1 MIVQCPRC
9 STQYRVPDARITDAH
24 PVFKCAR
31 CSLVFSRDERQ
42 SRPIAKEKAGPAEQN
57 LSFTFDQPE
66 PDEIAGAGTGPI
78 APSGASPASPAKGAA
93 VAGRSAGNEQEEEYQ
108 LESDAMQITGE
119 EDDAERDERRIP
131 TPARPSAP
139 TPAPRAATSREDA
152 RRAAETIVVR
162 SAAKGASSARRDE
175 PAVASRRAATR
186 RRDEAELSLDDDF
199 EDGDDEIGDD
209 GEENNEAPVLF
220 AAPARRAKPAIN
232 PRRPAPR
239 PQPRRRSPMRAVGIS
254 ITLICGLYLV
264 LAVMLNTRPE
274 LALDSL
280 SQVPLLGRILRDDN
294 LLTWRI
300 QLADIEG
307 NYDRIK
313 GDRPAYVVTGRA
325 INTSNQDLQ
334 VIEVEGRLL
343 TKDGVERRRQRVKAT
358 NQQRKTIRD
367 LSQSEVEMLLHLE
380 PNRRFVVHPGQS
392 AGFLLVFADPPRD
405 ATELSCRVVG
415 ARRA

>member
-9 STQYRVPDARITDAH
+9 STDAH

-42 SRPIAKEKAGPAEQN
+42 ARPVAKEKAGPAEQN

-66 PDEIAGAGTGPI
+66 PDEITGADPI
-78 APSGASPASPAKGAA
+78 TPSGAAPAPPAKGAA
-93 VAGRSAGNEQEEEYQ
+93 GAARNAGNEQEDEYE
-108 LESDAMQITGE
+108 LEPEAMQITGE
-119 EDDAERDERRIP
+119 EDEVELDERPIP
-131 TPARPSAP
+131 TPARPSIP
-139 TPAPRAATSREDA
+139 TQAARPATSREDA

-162 SAAKGASSARRDE
+162 SAAKGASSARRDDAAAE
-175 PAVASRRAATR
+175 RRRAPAR

-199 EDGDDEIGDD
+199 EGGDDEIGAD
-209 GEENNEAPVLF
+209 GEESDAAPVLF
-220 AAPARRAKPAIN
+220 ATPARRAKPAIN

-239 PQPRRRSPMRAVGIS
+239 PQARRRSPMRAVGIA
-254 ITLICGLYLV
+254 ITMICGLYLV

-307 NYDRIK
+307 SYDRIK
-313 GDRPAYVVTGRA
+313 GDRSAYVVTGRA

-343 TKDGVERRRQRVKAT
+343 DAKGVERRRQRVKAT